1 MTQHLVSDENPEG
14 YNLETILKEIRKDII
29 TRCAKIVDDPR
40 PEAEQVLGN
49 NMKILNLL
57 SEAINLAED
66 STRVLYKSFG
76 PSHSAEGGAPRI
88 GKP

>member
-1 MTQHLVSDENPEG
+1 MVSGGHGDPWRERRR
-14 YNLETILKEIRKDII
+14 LI
-29 TRCAKIVDDPR
+29 DDPR
-40 PEAEQVLGN
+40 TEAEQVLGN

-57 SEAINLAED
+57 SEAISLAED
-66 STRVLYKSFG
+66 SIRVLYKSFG